1 MTSSEP
7 EMPSGHAEPA
17 DAPGPPDL
25 ALQAQSDLALQAQ
38 SDLALQAET
47 EAAAAEERAEAARAR
62 AEELRRQLR
71 AEDRETPGHDAP
83 ADSAAG
89 AGRPS
94 VPLRTVALVLATL
107 LTMGLLSLT
116 GFMVWQHR
124 EHTEQRQRAAEYAA
138 AARQGVINLMSIDY
152 ATAQDSVQRVLDGST
167 GKFRANFAD
176 TAEDFVKAL
185 KDEKITTKATVN
197 DAAVESMTADSAV
210 VMVSAT
216 SRREGPQAPKDQQ
229 QPRLWRVVL
238 TLERDGDQI
247 KMSGVEF
254 V

>member
-7 EMPSGHAEPA
+7 ELPFGHAEPA
-17 DAPGPPDL
+17 DAPVPADP

-38 SDLALQAET
+38 SDLALQAEA

-71 AEDRETPGHDAP
+71 DEDRETP

-107 LTMGLLSLT
+107 MTMGLLSLT

-124 EHTEQRQRAAEYAA
+124 EHSEQRQRAAEYAA

-185 KDEKITTKATVN
+185 QDEKITTKATVN

>member
-1 MTSSEP
+1 
-7 EMPSGHAEPA
+7 
-17 DAPGPPDL
+17 
-25 ALQAQSDLALQAQ
+25 
-38 SDLALQAET
+38 
-47 EAAAAEERAEAARAR
+47 
-62 AEELRRQLR
+62 
-71 AEDRETPGHDAP
+71 
-83 ADSAAG
+83 
-89 AGRPS
+89 
-94 VPLRTVALVLATL
+94 
-107 LTMGLLSLT
+107 
-116 GFMVWQHR
+116 
-124 EHTEQRQRAAEYAA
+124 
-138 AARQGVINLMSIDY
+138 MSIDY

-185 KDEKITTKATVN
+185 QDEKITTKATVN

>member
-7 EMPSGHAEPA
+7 ELPFGHAEPA
-17 DAPGPPDL
+17 DAPVPADP

-38 SDLALQAET
+38 SDLALQAEA

-71 AEDRETPGHDAP
+71 AEDRETP
-83 ADSAAG
+83 ADNAAG

-107 LTMGLLSLT
+107 MTMGLLSLT

-124 EHTEQRQRAAEYAA
+124 EHSEQRQRAAEYAA

-185 KDEKITTKATVN
+185 QDEKITTKATVN

>member
-7 EMPSGHAEPA
+7 ELPSGHAEPA
-17 DAPGPPDL
+17 DAPAPPDL
-25 ALQAQSDLALQAQ
+25 ALQAQSDLALQAE
-38 SDLALQAET
+38 A

-71 AEDRETPGHDAP
+71 AEDRETP

-107 LTMGLLSLT
+107 MTMGLLSLT

-124 EHTEQRQRAAEYAA
+124 EHSEQRQRAAEYAA

-185 KDEKITTKATVN
+185 QDEKITTKATVN